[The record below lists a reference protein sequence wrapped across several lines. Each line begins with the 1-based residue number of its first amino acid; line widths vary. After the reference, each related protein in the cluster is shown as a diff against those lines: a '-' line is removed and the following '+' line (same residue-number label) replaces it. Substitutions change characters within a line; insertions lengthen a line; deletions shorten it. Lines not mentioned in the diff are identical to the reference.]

1 MVALSAAVG
10 GALGIAEVVET
21 VEDSLAGRPATACGM
36 HAMSTASSR
45 QAGRQAG
52 RQTGRQ
58 AGR

>member
-36 HAMSTASSR
+36 HAMSIASS
-45 QAGRQAG
+45 RQAG